1 MSNSAFMLFK
11 TSFVYVR
18 MCIRFKGLDKYKA
31 FKYSES
37 KISVHFKVVV
47 TDNQI
52 EFECIILNLT
62 HLQYFISI
70 KFIF

>member
-47 TDNQI
+47 TDNKI
-52 EFECIILNLT
+52 
-62 HLQYFISI
+62 
-70 KFIF
+70 